1 MEWRFVFVPSSWFS
15 ILHLQCVPHVI
26 HTQRK
31 ADCKWSAKKERKR
44 KEFNAL
50 RNQKRMSDEN

>member
-15 ILHLQCVPHVI
+15 LYYTCNACRTSSTH
-26 HTQRK
+26 
-31 ADCKWSAKKERKR
+31 SAKLIANGPPKKR